1 MENLAVNIGGLK
13 CDNPDCNYRD
23 DSIKLEQYEDYIN
36 EPCPVCG
43 SPLLTQED
51 YDQVQNILSLVAF
64 VNTLPPIPEGEEEG
78 KSKVSFEFNGTGK
91 VRVSV
96 EDYKDQ

>member
-43 SPLLTQED
+43 SPLLKQYE
-51 YDQVQNILSLVAF
+51 YELGGYYGLKNIQS
-64 VNTLPPIPEGEEEG
+64 EEIG
-78 KSKVSFEFNGTGK
+78 SK
-91 VRVSV
+91 
-96 EDYKDQ
+96 